1 MTARVADAPIHD
13 APINDA
19 PINDARTPMD
29 FSQAVTDFAA
39 QVGDRLDRL
48 TALAADGGLDAAV
61 ELMTA
66 TIESGGVIHAFGTGH
81 SEAFAME
88 IAGRAGG
95 LIPTNKIALRDLVL
109 RGSLTTDDLGG
120 SGLERNPVVVE
131 ELWELSGIR
140 TGDLL
145 MIASNSGV
153 NGSIVGLALLARDH
167 GIPVVAVTSLEHT
180 MAVQPKHPSGQRLS
194 DVAVVVLDNLAPYGD
209 ATLTL
214 SGSSGARGVQ
224 GGSSPLADD
233 AVPVGAVSSITAAY
247 LAQLLTIGVSE
258 RISAD
263 GRRPPLYLSANIP
276 GGDEH
281 NSALEQQYAGRI
293 HRGT

>member
-1 MTARVADAPIHD
+1 
-13 APINDA
+13 
-19 PINDARTPMD
+19 MD

-131 ELWELSGIR
+131 ELWDLSGIR

-153 NGSIVGLALLARDH
+153 NGSIVGLALLARDN

-209 ATLTL
+209 ATLELHSL
-214 SGSSGARGVQ
+214 SRGVE
-224 GGSSPLADD
+224 GGSSPLSGGAG
-233 AVPVGAVSSITAAY
+233 VPVGAVSSITAAY
-247 LAQLLTIGVSE
+247 IAQLLTIGVSE